1 MKTRKLVYGA
11 MIAALVG
18 VISLLNSYTAGT
30 FDTLI
35 GYFMVIPFAWYGYT
49 YSLKDNLLVAFASII
64 IVLFTGLPTFL
75 IIACYAAAF
84 GTFVGECLHR
94 QASKATMLLGGLII
108 SFVVNLL
115 EVTILAKIVDINMT
129 RDMTS
134 AYNSII
140 NYMPQMK
147 KTISLSQFLNLIPM
161 MILLLS
167 VMECY
172 VMLGITQIVM
182 LRLKVPFPANFHI
195 ATFNMGKPFA
205 IMAAIVFGIS
215 MFYLQKYQL
224 KNQVAN
230 YLYYGSF
237 LLFAVQGMSFLAFMM
252 LCYNHPKMPALLFI
266 LFFIPMVAQFY
277 ALIGAFDV
285 FTGARQ
291 RLYNNITKGG

>member
-1 MKTRKLVYGA
+1 
-11 MIAALVG
+11 
-18 VISLLNSYTAGT
+18 
-30 FDTLI
+30 
-35 GYFMVIPFAWYGYT
+35 
-49 YSLKDNLLVAFASII
+49 
-64 IVLFTGLPTFL
+64 
-75 IIACYAAAF
+75 
-84 GTFVGECLHR
+84 
-94 QASKATMLLGGLII
+94 
-108 SFVVNLL
+108 
-115 EVTILAKIVDINMT
+115 MT

-266 LFFIPMVAQFY
+266 LFFIPMVAQLY